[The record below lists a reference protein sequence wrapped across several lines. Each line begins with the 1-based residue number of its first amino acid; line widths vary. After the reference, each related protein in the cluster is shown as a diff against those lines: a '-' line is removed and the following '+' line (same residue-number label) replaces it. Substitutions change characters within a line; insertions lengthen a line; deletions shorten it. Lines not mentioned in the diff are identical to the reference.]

1 MIKKTILILAAGL
14 MLLSGSVIAN
24 AQGRTYL
31 YSKYLRNYTWAKFNG
46 DVTLGNGITDTITL
60 SGKITSNQTYTS
72 GTTPFYFRTSLS
84 ATSGTHNNARFRA
97 QSTAA
102 SASTS
107 DLRGVYAQAI
117 ANDALDAGWITAI
130 YANPIAKGT
139 STTVGM
145 RGILIDTESE
155 GTPTSIGNMY
165 GIYIRNKST
174 VAVTTDNYSITIDNE
189 KMGSGIVQ
197 DAAIQI
203 KTTTWGAGVTA
214 WTYGIDMNQTGAF
227 GTADFRLMN
236 GETIDN
242 TTDGIINFGAELS
255 SLDTYSKDVGAT
267 TRDLLVDNAGL
278 IGYQASARKFK
289 KNIVDLNRSYI
300 DRLYNLRPVSFD
312 WKKSGLPGYGMIAE
326 EAAEVMPEIVSF
338 GKDGSP
344 ETVSYHQ
351 LTPFLLKALQDQ
363 QTRIVQLERLTERLY
378 NREMVDQHLRT
389 LELEKE

>member
-1 MIKKTILILAAGL
+1 MIKKAILILAAGL
-14 MLLSGSVIAN
+14 MLLSGPVNSDAQEYYGIGVRYLTNHTN
-24 AQGRTYL
+24 AV
-31 YSKYLRNYTWAKFNG
+31 FNG
-46 DVTLGNGITDTITL
+46 NLTLGNATSDVITL
-60 SGKITSNQTYTS
+60 SGGITSNQTYTTA
-72 GTTPFYFRTSLS
+72 TTPFYFRTSLS

-102 SASTS
+102 TASTS

-227 GTADFRLMN
+227 GTADIRFMN
-236 GETIDN
+236 GETMDN

-255 SLDTYSKDVGAT
+255 SVLTYSKDVGGT
-267 TRDLLVDNAGL
+267 TRDLLVDDTGL

-338 GKDGSP
+338 GKDGDP

-351 LTPFLLKALQDQ
+351 LVPFLLKALQDQ
-363 QTRIVQLERLTERLY
+363 QARIEQLE
-378 NREMVDQHLRT
+378 DKLR
-389 LELEKE
+389 

>member
-1 MIKKTILILAAGL
+1 MIKKTILIFAAAL
-14 MLLSGSVIAN
+14 MLLCGVTIAE
-24 AQGRTYL
+24 AQSRYAL
-31 YSKYLRNYTWAKFNG
+31 YSRYLTNYTWVKFNG
-46 DVTLGNGITDTITL
+46 DVTLGNGTTDTITL
-60 SGKITSNQTYTS
+60 SGKITSDQTYTAA
-72 GTTPFYFRTSLS
+72 TTPFYFRTSLS

-107 DLRGVYAQAI
+107 DIRGVYAQAI
-117 ANDALDAGWITAI
+117 ANEGLDAGWITAI

-155 GTPTSIGNMY
+155 GTPTSIGNQY

-197 DAAIQI
+197 DAAIQL
-203 KTTTWGAGVTA
+203 KTTTWGSGVTA

-227 GTADFRLMN
+227 GTADIRLQN
-236 GETIDN
+236 GGTIDEG
-242 TTDGIINFGAELS
+242 TDGLINFGAELS
-255 SLDTYSKDVGAT
+255 SLDTYSKDVGGT

-289 KNIVDLNRSYI
+289 KNIQNLNGSYI

-338 GKDGSP
+338 SKDGDP

-351 LTPFLLKALQDQ
+351 LVPFLLKALQDQ
-363 QTRIVQLERLTERLY
+363 QARIERLE
-378 NREMVDQHLRT
+378 DKLR
-389 LELEKE
+389 